1 MTASGQNRL
10 SRLPC
15 SLSGAAHPSSAPW
28 WLMLAVNVAVWV
40 AVFLH
45 KIALREAVAG
55 LKSGV
60 VLIREEVE

>member
-1 MTASGQNRL
+1 
-10 SRLPC
+10 
-15 SLSGAAHPSSAPW
+15 
-28 WLMLAVNVAVWV
+28 MLAVNVAVWV